1 MTLFWSISRIL
12 QKQKTKCPREM
23 FKKISEK
30 PKMLVFPKIT
40 IDMCLFAF
48 FAQSFYMFYYLFI
61 DLSHFFQQILL
72 HISEK

>member
-12 QKQKTKCPREM
+12 QKKKQCPREM

-48 FAQSFYMFYYLFI
+48 FAQSFYMFYVSFYRFI
-61 DLSHFFQQILL
+61 PFFSTNFTSH
-72 HISEK
+72 K